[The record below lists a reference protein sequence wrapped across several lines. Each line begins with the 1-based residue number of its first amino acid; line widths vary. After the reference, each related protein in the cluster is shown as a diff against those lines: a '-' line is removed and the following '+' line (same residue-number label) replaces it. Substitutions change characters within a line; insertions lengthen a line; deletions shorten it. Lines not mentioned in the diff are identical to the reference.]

1 MIVFIQVL
9 VIVALLQVNIILVAK
24 VKPIVKDTAEEV
36 KEVVEEVMHPK
47 EDDPEYRKWVQIL
60 NNIDSY
66 DGTGK
71 GQIKL

>member
-9 VIVALLQVNIILVAK
+9 IIVALLQINIILVAK

>member
-9 VIVALLQVNIILVAK
+9 IIVALLQINVILVAK
-24 VKPIVKDTAEEV
+24 VKPIVKDTADEV
-36 KEVVEEVMHPK
+36 KEVVEEMMHPK

-71 GQIKL
+71 GQIKV